1 MEAFLFKAEP
11 SRVTDL
17 NEPVNIKNNVNG
29 LEVQDIDPTSLTK
42 LESILTGV
50 DFFHIY
56 QRGNY
61 RVIHR
66 NDTSGAMFIS
76 SSSEL
81 ISSLKDI
88 AEDEKDE
95 IVNQWCSSQEVSL
108 YGWSKD
114 KASELLN
121 WLIAKAVQSNSLKEQ
136 FILFV
141 DKYRAKEKDLELI
154 TP

>member
-11 SRVTDL
+11 SRVTDY
-17 NEPVNIKNNVNG
+17 NQPSKIKNETTG
-29 LEVQDIDPTSLTK
+29 LVVQGIDPTSLTK
-42 LESILTGV
+42 LESILTRV

-56 QRGNY
+56 QRGDY

-66 NDTSGAMFIS
+66 NDASGAMFIS
-76 SSSEL
+76 SSRQL
-81 ISSLKDI
+81 ASSLKNI

-95 IVNQWCSSQEVSL
+95 IIDQWCSSQEVSL

-114 KASELLN
+114 KARKLLN
-121 WLIAKAVQSNSLKEQ
+121 WLIAEASRKSSVKEQ

-141 DKYRAKEKDLELI
+141 DKYRAKEKDPELI
-154 TP
+154 TQ

>member
-1 MEAFLFKAEP
+1 MEAILFKAEP
-11 SRVTDL
+11 SRVTSY
-17 NEPVNIKNNVNG
+17 NQPSSIKNEVVG
-29 LEVQDIDPTSLTK
+29 LEVEGIDPTSLTK

-56 QRGNY
+56 QRGDY

-66 NDTSGAMFIS
+66 NDSSGAMFIS
-76 SSSEL
+76 SSKQL
-81 ISSLKDI
+81 VNSLVTI

-95 IVNQWCSSQEVSL
+95 IIDQWCSSQEVSL

-114 KASELLN
+114 KARKLLN
-121 WLIAKAVQSNSLKEQ
+121 WLINEASHKSSAKEQ

-141 DKYRAKEKDLELI
+141 DKYRAKEKDPELI
-154 TP
+154 TQ